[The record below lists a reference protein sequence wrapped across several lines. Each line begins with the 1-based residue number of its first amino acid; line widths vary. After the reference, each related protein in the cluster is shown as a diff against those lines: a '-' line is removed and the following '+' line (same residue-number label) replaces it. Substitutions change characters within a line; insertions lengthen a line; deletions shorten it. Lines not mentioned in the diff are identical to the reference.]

1 MKIKLFLKKLDF
13 GLEKKEISEIR
24 KRANYFVEMI
34 KKSISRNG
42 IDADVFVGGSFAKG
56 TITKNQE
63 YDIDI
68 FVRFGWKYESLSD
81 ILEGLLRDVGKSMK
95 ISIFR
100 MHGSRDYF
108 RFDAGDRIS
117 FEIIPVVRIKKVREA
132 RNVTDLSYFHVNY
145 VKRNLNKN
153 IAREIN
159 LAKKFCKARRVY
171 GAESYING
179 FSGYGLEC
187 LIIYYKSF
195 EKMIRELVKI
205 KERIVI
211 DPAKHYKKKENV
223 FYEMNESKLN
233 GPIILVDPTWKE
245 RNVLAALNWESFM
258 KFQSDCKR
266 FLKNP
271 SGKFFEFE
279 SIDEKKILEFA
290 KSKKAEF
297 VHVILETNRQEGD
310 IAGTKLKKFAQFLE
324 REISKYFEVLSKEFS
339 YSLGRKA
346 DFYIVAKSKREIIRI
361 GPPKEMKKGAS
372 EFRKKNKNVF
382 EKNGILHAKVR
393 VDFSTREFLEKFS
406 REEKKKINEMS
417 ITNLTVKT

>member
-290 KSKKAEF
+290 KGKKAEF

-310 IAGTKLKKFAQFLE
+310 IAGTKLKKFVQFLE

>member
-159 LAKKFCKARRVY
+159 LVKKFCKARRVY

-417 ITNLTVKT
+417 ITNLSVKT